1 MSRSDRRHTPRRETV
16 KAGPERYPAR
26 YPLSRHTAESLEYQQ
41 QARFPAS
48 PRVESRQKWR
58 LFLYFQRFS
67 KIPGFTPNY
76 PRCAGC
82 SKKMWAKI
90 PPPACL
96 ISSKFH
102 LSTTLNSM
110 QGTFLGTPLH
120 KTTSSNQ
127 HTKNPAL
134 PHHKSSESHHQIPR
148 VDLH

>member
-1 MSRSDRRHTPRRETV
+1 MELSKTMH
-16 KAGPERYPAR
+16 
-26 YPLSRHTAESLEYQQ
+26 PL
-41 QARFPAS
+41 
-48 PRVESRQKWR
+48 KWR
-58 LFLYFQRFS
+58 TAPPLNRSCTPFRVSIKTTVLCQYAKPCKRCVCRVFLYFQRFS

-134 PHHKSSESHHQIPR
+134 HHHKSSESHHQIPR